1 MYRVLIADDEMIER
15 TILYRTIHKNL
26 KDRCE
31 IFQAENGR
39 EALEIYEREK
49 TQIVILDIEMPGI
62 NGIEAAERIREKD
75 RDTNI
80 IFLTAY
86 DEFSYAK
93 KAITVRALDYLLKP
107 YEEKELMLVLEEAIR
122 LTEEHE
128 NRLNRVQDA
137 VSQRTL
143 MKEKS
148 QWPEDRPEEGEE
160 PEELGKARMGKVT
173 EMILNYIQKNYM
185 YDISMQEVARVMNY
199 SEAYFCKLFKQC
211 FSKNFTSYL
220 TEYRVAEAKKMLG
233 EPTVNVKDVGKSVGY
248 MDSNYF
254 ARVFKRITGQTPT
267 EYRAGIFQRKQ

>member
-143 MKEKS
+143 LKEKS

-220 TEYRVAEAKKMLG
+220 TEYRVAEAKKMLE

>member
-220 TEYRVAEAKKMLG
+220 TEYREIG
-233 EPTVNVKDVGKSVGY
+233 
-248 MDSNYF
+248 
-254 ARVFKRITGQTPT
+254 
-267 EYRAGIFQRKQ
+267 RAHV

>member
-128 NRLNRVQDA
+128 NRINRVQDA

-220 TEYRVAEAKKMLG
+220 TEYRVAEAKKMLE